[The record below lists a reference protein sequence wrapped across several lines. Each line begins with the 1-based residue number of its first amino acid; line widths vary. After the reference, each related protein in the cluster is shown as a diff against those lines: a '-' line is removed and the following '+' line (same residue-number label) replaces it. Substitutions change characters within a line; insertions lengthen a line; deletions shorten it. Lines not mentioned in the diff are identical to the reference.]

1 MLEICI
7 AFYESMK
14 VYDKQ
19 RNVSDLKLGEKAV
32 IGTMRPSGL
41 YLKLLEMGCLPGT
54 EVCLKLL
61 GDPLCITVGGHDL
74 SLRVEEAQSLA
85 LVE

>member
-1 MLEICI
+1 
-7 AFYESMK
+7 MK
-14 VYDKQ
+14 VETIQ
-19 RNVSDLKLGEKAV
+19 RNVTDLKQGEIAV
-32 IGTMRPSGL
+32 IGAMRPGSL

-54 EVCLKLL
+54 TVCLKLL

-74 SLRVEEAQSLA
+74 SLRAEEARSLS

>member
-1 MLEICI
+1 
-7 AFYESMK
+7 MK
-14 VYDKQ
+14 LQLKQ
-19 RNVSDLKLGEKAV
+19 RNVTDLKKGEKGIIAQ
-32 IGTMRPSGL
+32 MRPNSL

-54 EVCLKLL
+54 EVSLKLL

-74 SLRVEEAQSLA
+74 SLRIEEAQSLA

>member
-1 MLEICI
+1 
-7 AFYESMK
+7 MK
-14 VYDKQ
+14 IQLKQ
-19 RNVSDLKLGEKAV
+19 RNVADLKQGEKGIIAN
-32 IGTMRPSGL
+32 MRPNSL

-74 SLRVEEAQSLA
+74 SMRKEEAKSLA
-85 LVE
+85 LVD

>member
-1 MLEICI
+1 
-7 AFYESMK
+7 MK
-14 VYDKQ
+14 LQLKQ
-19 RNVSDLKLGEKAV
+19 RNVTDLKQGERGIIAN
-32 IGTMRPSGL
+32 MRPGSL

-54 EVCLKLL
+54 EVSLKLP

-74 SLRVEEAQSLA
+74 SLRVDEAQSLA